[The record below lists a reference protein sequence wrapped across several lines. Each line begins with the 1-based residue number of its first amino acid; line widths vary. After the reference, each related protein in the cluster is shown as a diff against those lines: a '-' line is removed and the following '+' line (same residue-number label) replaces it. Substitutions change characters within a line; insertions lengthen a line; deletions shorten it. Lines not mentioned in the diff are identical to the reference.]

1 MAYKT
6 LDDID
11 NNVVVDELEH
21 YFGGII
27 NEIVQV
33 ENGGYFSR
41 RTIQNQLDRI
51 MSLLDN
57 QYTFDD

>member
-11 NNVVVDELEH
+11 NNIVADELEQ

-27 NEIVQV
+27 NEVVQV
-33 ENGGYFSR
+33 EDGGYFSR

>member
-11 NNVVVDELEH
+11 NNIVADELEQ
-21 YFGGII
+21 YFGGIM
-27 NEIVQV
+27 NEVVQV
-33 ENGGYFSR
+33 EEGGYFSR

-57 QYTFDD
+57 QYNFDD

>member
-1 MAYKT
+1 T

-11 NNVVVDELEH
+11 NNIVADELEQ

-27 NEIVQV
+27 NEVVQV
-33 ENGGYFSR
+33 EDGGYFSR